1 MSLPRETMLALMALA
16 DDELEGE
23 ERTQAE
29 ALTASSEEA
38 RRIVEA
44 MRASDVSRWLEEAM
58 APRLS
63 AADGIADAVVARIEA
78 GGADGVVRRID
89 SGKKR
94 RAQTMFVVVSVATV
108 LAAAAVIALMLR
120 GQSATMQPSAPAPVA
135 NAPVVAPMPVPPPAV
150 TSNPTA
156 PSLTEVAEQAAN
168 AGLGVEVNE
177 IDSPAHDVTV
187 FEIPLA
193 GAAAAMSRSA
203 ASSVVI
209 MIADDDGGKP

>member
-23 ERTQAE
+23 ERAQAE

-38 RRIVEA
+38 RRLVDA

-58 APRLS
+58 APRLT

-89 SGKKR
+89 SASKR
-94 RAQTMFVVVSVATV
+94 RSRTTYAVVAVTAV
-108 LAAAAVIALMLR
+108 LAMAAAIAFFVR
-120 GQSATMQPSAPAPVA
+120 GQSAPIQPSGPVA
-135 NAPVVAPMPVPPPAV
+135 NAPVAPPSPVAPTLA
-150 TSNPTA
+150 TSDPSA
-156 PSLTEVAEQAAN
+156 PSLTAMAEEAAN

-193 GAAAAMSRSA
+193 GVAAAATRSA

-209 MIADDDGGKP
+209 MISDDDGGKP